1 MCVCELEWSDK
12 EWADILVENKLPADT
27 PKPKQLQDTIEQDD
41 WSSGKFMDLSELPL
55 AEQLRK
61 FVLVDGNHRI
71 WILQSIKVGARDRDR
86 YIYRE
91 REREQCLSL

>member
-12 EWADILVENKLPADT
+12 EWADILVENNLPADT
-27 PKPKQLQDTIEQDD
+27 PKPKQLQDTIEPDD